1 MYRSSSAACSLAGGQ
16 GDRPNQDACL
26 RLQGKSGHLVAVSD
40 GLGSRRASARGARAA
55 VEAAAQAV
63 RLWSRADASA
73 GDLTFLIEA
82 LWRLLIAPG
91 HGGDCAANVALAFI
105 DRAGRST
112 ALVLGDASVIISHGG
127 GVEILSGKR
136 DGDFANETLALGV
149 PHRLSDWVIWQ
160 GNGPL
165 EAIAATD
172 GVTGELLE
180 ERLGELPAA
189 LCRQIRPLSPQAR
202 PGALRRSLR
211 QLRNTDDKTLAL
223 IWSELQ

>member
-1 MYRSSSAACSLAGGQ
+1 MYRSSSAAYSLAGRH
-16 GDRPNQDACL
+16 GDRPNQDAYL
-26 RLQGKSGHLVAVSD
+26 RLQGKFGHLVAVSD
-40 GLGSRRASARGARAA
+40 GMGSRRESARGARAA
-55 VEAAAQAV
+55 VEAAGQAV
-63 RLWSRADASA
+63 RLWSKADAA
-73 GDLTFLIEA
+73 ADDLTFLIEA
-82 LWRLLIAPG
+82 LWRLLIAPSR
-91 HGGDCAANVALAFI
+91 GGDCAANVALVFM
-105 DRAGRST
+105 DRAGQST
-112 ALVLGDASVIISHGG
+112 ALALGDASVIVSHAG

-160 GNGPL
+160 GNCPL

-172 GVTGELLE
+172 GVMGELLE
-180 ERLGELPAA
+180 ERLAELPAA
-189 LCRQIRPLSPQAR
+189 LCRQVRPLSAQAR